1 LKVAAQSKHIKKN
14 KKASSSEEDSDK
26 SDSDSDSDSDV
37 KPALIGKRPVVA

>member
-14 KKASSSEEDSDK
+14 KKVSSSEEDSDK

>member
-1 LKVAAQSKHIKKN
+1 MIKKS
-14 KKASSSEEDSDK
+14 KKVSSSEEDSDK

>member
-1 LKVAAQSKHIKKN
+1 VIKKS
-14 KKASSSEEDSDK
+14 KKVSSSEEDSDK